1 MLSSTNGG
9 DCVDFYSIFFDC
21 YFSFGWGDV
30 MADYIEYF
38 ISMFVAFVKAIF
50 ELPFI
55 GAVSY
60 GYMLLGIYVVA
71 LLLFVLGSRLR

>member
-1 MLSSTNGG
+1 MCG
-9 DCVDFYSIFFDC
+9 FIYSIFFDND
-21 YFSFGWGDV
+21 FSFGWGDV
-30 MADYIEYF
+30 MAEYIEYF
-38 ISMFVAFVKAIF
+38 ISMFVAFVKALF